1 MTTTEERIAQL
12 AQGFGQGIQNFQQGQ
27 DRQRQQ
33 SLQDEA
39 RRRQEALQA
48 IEVAGAMGVRD
59 GRVYN
64 PAEIAPLIQSGDLS
78 KFGELMQAA
87 PISDKFKAEQAR
99 LGQEQQLKDLQTRK
113 LQEDLRQTS
122 LPFEQTREG
131 KKLSFEQDIKRKQES
146 DPKFRLSKMGA
157 EAANKVGS
165 IASGMQ
171 ALSGVENAIG
181 AGFKPQY
188 VDANTPFIGG
198 VISDTDLTTNQ
209 RILSE
214 VVGRLQSGG
223 AINKEEEKR
232 FMAMGP
238 RPGDSVA
245 DANKKIQQQKDFLAN
260 KLTAFGFKTED
271 LPVLG
276 FKVDAPAVAPT
287 GGFDLSTG
295 QLMNTA
301 NASGDGGFKSIPT
314 SDLEKRRAEIL
325 ARSNNASN

>member
-1 MTTTEERIAQL
+1 MATTEERIAQL
-12 AQGFGQGIQNFQQGQ
+12 AQGFGQGVQNYRQGQ

-33 SLQDEA
+33 SMQDEA
-39 RRRQEALQA
+39 RRRQEAMQA
-48 IEVAGAMGVRD
+48 IDVANTLGAQQ
-59 GRVYN
+59 GRVID
-64 PAEIAPLIQSGDLS
+64 PSAIQPLLQSGNLQGI
-78 KFGELMQAA
+78 GELMQAA
-87 PISDKFKAEQAR
+87 PVSDKFRAEQAR
-99 LGQEQQLKDLQTRK
+99 LGQEQQLKDLQTQK
-113 LQEDLRQTS
+113 LQEDLRQSS
-122 LPFEQTREG
+122 LPFEQTKEG
-131 KKLSFEQDIKRKQES
+131 RKLSFAQDIKREQEA

-165 IASGMQ
+165 IASGIQ
-171 ALSGVENAIG
+171 ALSGVENAIS

-188 VDANTPFIGG
+188 IDANTPFIGG

-260 KLTAFGFKTED
+260 KLTAFGFNTEE
-271 LPVLG
+271 LPLLG
-276 FKVDAPAVAPT
+276 FKVEAPAVAPV
-287 GGFDLSTG
+287 GGFDLATG

-314 SDLEKRRAEIL
+314 SDLEKRRQEIL
-325 ARSNNASN
+325 SRSGNASN